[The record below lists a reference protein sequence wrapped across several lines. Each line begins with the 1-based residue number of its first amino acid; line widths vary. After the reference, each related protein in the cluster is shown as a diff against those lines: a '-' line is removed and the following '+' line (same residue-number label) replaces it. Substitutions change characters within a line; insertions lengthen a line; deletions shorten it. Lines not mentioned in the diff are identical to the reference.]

1 MTRQQS
7 AGEWRTG
14 KFLSFLNSVISF
26 SQLRSALLKSF
37 GVSKDI
43 LVVYEVLNL
52 ATMTLAQ
59 QMVCVDE
66 TEKIPPFL

>member
-1 MTRQQS
+1 
-7 AGEWRTG
+7 
-14 KFLSFLNSVISF
+14 
-26 SQLRSALLKSF
+26 LKSF

-52 ATMTLAQ
+52 GTMTLAQ